1 MQAVLAAVG
10 WWVVPAILRKVHAL
24 KRLFEF

>member
-10 WWVVPAILRKVHAL
+10 WWVVPAILRKVHER

>member
-10 WWVVPAILRKVHAL
+10 WWVVPAILRKVHERKKTTL
-24 KRLFEF
+24 